1 MVKKKIN
8 TRSNERPKYINTDI
22 EPAKTT
28 PTCFVRHEVNTAKAA
43 SNMSLDEDYQ
53 QPKILKFSRA
63 ARRDETKSPATRQG
77 SVCSEKTES
86 IGQDKKVVLTGRRGK
101 PMCFEG
107 FVQPRMTSL
116 SVGPNPDVKREETPP
131 IIVTTVAAPAPTRDI
146 QEMTLN

>member
-1 MVKKKIN
+1 L
-8 TRSNERPKYINTDI
+8 
-22 EPAKTT
+22 
-28 PTCFVRHEVNTAKAA
+28 
-43 SNMSLDEDYQ
+43 SLDEDYQ

-63 ARRDETKSPATRQG
+63 DRRDDTKSPATRQN
-77 SVCSEKTES
+77 SVCSEKTENLVEN
-86 IGQDKKVVLTGRRGK
+86 KVVLTGRRGK

-131 IIVTTVAAPAPTRDI
+131 IIVTTVVAPAPTRDI